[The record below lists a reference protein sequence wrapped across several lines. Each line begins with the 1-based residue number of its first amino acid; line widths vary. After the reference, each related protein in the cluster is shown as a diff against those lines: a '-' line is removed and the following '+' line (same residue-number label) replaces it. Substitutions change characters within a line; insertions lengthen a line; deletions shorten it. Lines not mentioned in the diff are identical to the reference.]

1 MSVFLNLAGGRYVSS
16 TLAAVE
22 RVFSECDVLG
32 DGQLSYSEAVVCW
45 QLLETDE
52 FIILSVLRGLSA
64 IPDIYGACGIMYAI
78 QYATSQPLLD
88 TLPAVADQRTWQFRA
103 RLAIAL
109 IEMVHSIETTPYGT
123 LYLCDVKGPNFG
135 IVREPG
141 SSRLI
146 AKTIDLDLSWFEAAL
161 IHRRRLKHCQT
172 DSDCDFVDCRISC
185 NTDTHV
191 CSGPVLSGNLQ
202 VSHRGCHPA
211 MHIFSVFC
219 RYYVGLC

>member
-1 MSVFLNLAGGRYVSS
+1 MSS

-135 IVREPG
+135 IVRRPG
-141 SSRLI
+141 TGELV
-146 AKTIDLDLSWFEAAL
+146 AKTIDVDMSRFEENMKTSVA
-161 IHRRRLKHCQT
+161 HDKNKKCQS
-172 DSDCDFVDCRISC
+172 DSDCEFVHESC
-185 NTDTHV
+185 HV
-191 CSGPVLSGNLQ
+191 VCNKSTGTCSGKLWSNNLQ
-202 VSHRGCHPA
+202 VE
-211 MHIFSVFC
+211 F
-219 RYYVGLC
+219 L